1 MAEAGLSKAPVMSRA
16 RPVSKVPG
24 GKALNKIGL
33 QAGCRTG
40 RPKKD
45 GAISR
50 AQTGQGPPKFDRSLT
65 DCVLREGI
73 QPASRP
79 AQLKRTFYT
88 ESLNYLQMYIT
99 SEALE
104 RAVEELARLPG
115 TGRKSARRIAIYLLK
130 QSDERVFK
138 LADALTKLKTSVH
151 RCSVCGTITD
161 HDPCSICSSEKR
173 KNGVICVVEEFQDVD
188 LIEKTN
194 EFRGRYHVLGGTI
207 SPLDNIGPD
216 DIRVKELLERLA
228 DENEPVH
235 EVILALNPDSEG
247 EATSYY
253 INKLL
258 EHYDVNVTRIAYGIP
273 MGTELEYIDEAT
285 LSRAFASRTTF

>member
-1 MAEAGLSKAPVMSRA
+1 MSRA

-50 AQTGQGPPKFDRSLT
+50 AQTGQGPPKFDRSLAG
-65 DCVLREGI
+65 CVLREGI

-104 RAVEELARLPG
+104 RAIEELARLPG
-115 TGRKSARRIAIYLLK
+115 TGRKSARRIAMHLLK
-130 QSDERVFK
+130 QSDESVFR
-138 LADALTKLKTSVH
+138 LANALEELKRSVT
-151 RCSVCGTITD
+151 R
-161 HDPCSICSSEKR
+161 CSICGTVSDSDPCKICSNPKR
-173 KNGVICVVEEFQDVD
+173 EHHQICVVEEFQDVYF
-188 LIEKTN
+188 IEKTN
-194 EFRGRYHVLGGTI
+194 EFRGRYHVLGGVI
-207 SPLDNIGPD
+207 SPMQSIGPD
-216 DIRVKELLERLA
+216 NLRIKELISRVGGS
-228 DENEPVH
+228 DESID
-235 EVILALNPDSEG
+235 EVILALNPDAEG
-247 EATSYY
+247 DRKS
-253 INKLL
+253 
-258 EHYDVNVTRIAYGIP
+258 TR
-273 MGTELEYIDEAT
+273 
-285 LSRAFASRTTF
+285 